1 MKTCHFCG
9 QNIDDHNSTCPVC
22 GENPDADTAR
32 CPWCGET
39 IEAGSNVCPYC
50 AEPLDTAHTATAA
63 PRPQAQNEQ
72 AYATLGLD
80 QAPAKKKNN
89 TLVIMLLCVLVCG
102 LTGFGIWYYQEY
114 RHLKEKLDDKDDR
127 ELYDY
132 DSTEENVTLDD
143 TAVTQ
148 IPDENEPIQ
157 AYEEES
163 PDQVL
168 IDGVWVDADA
178 VESTYEE
185 DTYTDLDSFK
195 AACTNRFSYV
205 IKTPSK
211 DMRISGALTP
221 NEETYQGYYNGYYK
235 YDGLSTIF
243 LVYAWIDDGIQM
255 EEYLTDGTQTGFLQL
270 FRLKQTDGSV
280 GSFHNPRTGM
290 TYPIYP
296 TK

>member
-22 GENPDADTAR
+22 GETPDTDTAR

-50 AEPLDTAHTATAA
+50 AEPLDTAQTATAT
-63 PRPQAQNEQ
+63 PRPQAQNGQ
-72 AYATLGLD
+72 AYATPGLD
-80 QAPAKKKNN
+80 QGPAKKKNN
-89 TLVIMLLCVLVCG
+89 TLVIILLCVLVCG

-114 RHLKEKLDDKDDR
+114 RHLKEKLDDKEEAAPMD
-127 ELYDY
+127 
-132 DSTEENVTLDD
+132 DSTKAYDQSAAADEEGQPATEGEAL
-143 TAVTQ
+143 
-148 IPDENEPIQ
+148 
-157 AYEEES
+157 
-163 PDQVL
+163 PDQAFADEEWGEEQTYSDD
-168 IDGVWVDADA
+168 ITYPSYYDDA
-178 VESTYEE
+178 S
-185 DTYTDLDSFK
+185 TYTDLDSFK

-243 LVYAWIDDGIQM
+243 LVHAWIDDGIQM